1 MTPANLRELLAGA
14 TLRLE
19 DAREEL
25 RSLDAAIGDGD
36 LGITVADGAVAVR
49 AALAALPADCSV
61 ADLLKAAAKA
71 FARANPSTMGA
82 LVSMALLAAAKA
94 VGDAPDVDRG
104 AAVSLARAA
113 AASIAERGS
122 AVLGDKTVL
131 DSLLPSI
138 TALEDSDANGADTL
152 DAMIAAAAQGV
163 LSTTG
168 LQSQRGRAA
177 WVAERSIGHADGGAV
192 AYLRLLE
199 ALRDQWPGAPLP
211 SPTGDKEA
219 HR

>member
-1 MTPANLRELLAGA
+1 MTPTDMRALLDGA
-14 TLRLE
+14 TFRLE
-19 DAREEL
+19 GAREEL
-25 RSLDAAIGDGD
+25 RELDAAIGDGD
-36 LGITVADGAVAVR
+36 LGITVADGAAAVR
-49 AALAALPADCSV
+49 AGLDTLPADCSV

-71 FARANPSTMGA
+71 FGRANPSTMGA

-104 AAVSLARAA
+104 AAVTLARAA

-138 TALEDSDANGADTL
+138 TALENSDSDGAGTL

-177 WVAERSIGHADGGAV
+177 WVAERSIGHPDGGAV

-199 ALRDQWPGAPLP
+199 ALRAQWPGAPLP